1 MTNLELLQDWYRR
14 VWMEADLDAIDRY
27 FAPRAGADG
36 LMPDGQVGVE
46 DFRALVP
53 ALLALIRD
61 LAIEIEHTVEAGDW
75 LWAQITVRAVSAH
88 GVDPVCARGQVM
100 VRIADGRIT
109 EAYNAFDFI
118 TFFEQAG
125 LLPRDAFMLLLSGER
140 LGCASD

>member
-1 MTNLELLQDWYRR
+1 MTKLDLLKDWYQR
-14 VWMEADLDAIDRY
+14 VWIDGDLTAIDRY

-36 LMPDGQVGVE
+36 LMPDGQVSME

-61 LAIEIEHTVEAGDW
+61 LAIDIDRSIESGDW
-75 LWAQITVRAVSAH
+75 LWAQITVRALTAR
-88 GVDPVCARGQVM
+88 GVDPIRASDQVM
-100 VRIADGRIT
+100 VHIEDGLIT

-125 LLPRDAFMLLLSGER
+125 LLPRDAFMLLLSGEK
-140 LGCASD
+140 LG

>member
-1 MTNLELLQDWYRR
+1 MTKLDLLKDWYQR
-14 VWMEADLDAIDRY
+14 VWVEGDLRAIDAY

-36 LMPDGQVGVE
+36 LMPDGQASME

-61 LAIEIEHTVEAGDW
+61 LAIDIDRSVEAGDW
-75 LWAQITVRAVSAH
+75 LWARITVRAVTAH
-88 GVDPVCARGQVM
+88 GVDPVRASGQVM
-100 VRIADGRIT
+100 VRVEDGKIT

-125 LLPRDAFMLLLSGER
+125 LLPRDAFMLLLSGEK
-140 LGCASD
+140 LG